1 MPSKSI
7 EQEQPP
13 VGQIT
18 LSGVLHA
25 LSDPVRLEIVLKLA
39 AAGEIACGCFG
50 LAMPKSSLS
59 HHFKVLRSSGVVA
72 SRRDGRKWVNS
83 LRKEDLDGL
92 FPGVLDSVI
101 AAAHAMRAG
110 ETGHRHHLIGSRYEK
125 TSGYRG
131 FR

>member
-13 VGQIT
+13 VDQIT
-18 LSGVLHA
+18 LPGVLHA

-72 SRRDGRKWVNS
+72 SKRDGRKWVNS

-92 FPGVLDSVI
+92 FPGILDSVI
-101 AAAHAMRAG
+101 AAAHVMRAG
-110 ETGHRHHLIGSRYEK
+110 ETGRK
-125 TSGYRG
+125 
-131 FR
+131 

>member
-1 MPSKSI
+1 MASKNI

-13 VGQIT
+13 GGEIT
-18 LSGVLHA
+18 LPGVLHA

-39 AAGEIACGCFG
+39 ESGEIACGCFG

-72 SRRDGRKWVNS
+72 TKREGKNWVNS
-83 LRKEDLDGL
+83 LRRKDLDAL

-101 AAAHAMRAG
+101 AAAHARQKMESPR
-110 ETGHRHHLIGSRYEK
+110 K
-125 TSGYRG
+125 
-131 FR
+131 